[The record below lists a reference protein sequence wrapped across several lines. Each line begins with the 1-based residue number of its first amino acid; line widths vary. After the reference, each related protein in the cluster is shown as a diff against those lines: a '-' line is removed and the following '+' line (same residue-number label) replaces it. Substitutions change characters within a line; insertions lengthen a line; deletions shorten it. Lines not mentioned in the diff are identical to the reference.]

1 MRRNLLLALNHVT
14 LLVNLF
20 PRGRILQ
27 AVCTRGNKRQAY
39 IKRLILRMCE
49 FFVPV
54 HAACRAFVYNACAY
68 CRK

>member
-1 MRRNLLLALNHVT
+1 MFLALNHAL

-39 IKRLILRMCE
+39 IKRLILRTCE

-68 CRK
+68 FPK